1 MGAFIVFSLADFLYQ
16 KWQYDDNLKMT
27 KQEVKDE
34 YKQLEGDPMIKSRI
48 RSIQREMARKRMIS
62 EIPQADVVIT
72 NPTHVAVALKYDE
85 KGEKAPFIVAKGM
98 NFMAEKIKEIARK
111 NRVVIVENPPL
122 ARSLVKL
129 ELGWEIPP
137 DLFQAVAEILAFVYQ
152 TKGKIRL
159 DENEKKVDNKTL
171 RDDII
176 PYIGGS

>member
-1 MGAFIVFSLADFLYQ
+1 MQ
-16 KWQYDDNLKMT
+16 
-27 KQEVKDE
+27 
-34 YKQLEGDPMIKSRI
+34 
-48 RSIQREMARKRMIS
+48 
-62 EIPQADVVIT
+62 
-72 NPTHVAVALKYDE
+72 
-85 KGEKAPFIVAKGM
+85 
-98 NFMAEKIKEIARK
+98 K

-129 ELGWEIPP
+129 ELGWEIP
-137 DLFQAVAEILAFVYQ
+137 LICSGSGRNSGFVYQ